1 MGGDSYSPPFV
12 FNRYGRLHRL
22 WGCYGLAIYM
32 LKRVGYIIVS
42 LFFIITITFALMK
55 MAPGGP
61 FTSERKTSPAIEQQM
76 LAAYGLNDPLY
87 KQYFDYLVNAATFD
101 FGPSFKYEG
110 QQVTDIIKRGLPYS
124 LVLGLEAIFLALA
137 FGILFGVIA
146 AFYHNKSGDYTV
158 MVIAI
163 LGISVPSFVLATIL
177 QYIFSIQLSLL
188 PIARFD
194 SFAHTIL
201 PAVALATTPLAFIA
215 RLMRSS
221 MLEVM
226 NADYIKTAKSKGL
239 SGAVVIY
246 KHALRNAIL
255 PVVSY
260 LGPLV
265 AGILTGSFII
275 EKIFAIPGL
284 GNEFVVSITN
294 RDYTVIMGTTVFYSI
309 LLLVSILV
317 VDFIYGLVDPRIKLA
332 GKGAKA

>member
-1 MGGDSYSPPFV
+1 MV
-12 FNRYGRLHRL
+12 RYL
-22 WGCYGLAIYM
+22 
-32 LKRVGYIIVS
+32 LKKFGYILLS
-42 LFFIITITFALMK
+42 LFFIVTITFALMQL
-55 MAPGGP
+55 APGGP
-61 FTSERKTSPAIEQQM
+61 FTSERKTSPAIEAQM
-76 LAAYGLNDPLY
+76 KEAYGLNDPMHE
-87 KQYFDYLVNAATFD
+87 QYVKYLVNAATLD

-110 QQVTDIIKRGLPYS
+110 QQVTDIIKRSFPYS
-124 LVLGLEAIFLALA
+124 LILGLEAIFIALA
-137 FGILFGVIA
+137 FGVLFGAIA
-146 AFYHNKSGDYTV
+146 AVKHNKSGDYVV

-163 LGISVPSFVLATIL
+163 LGISVPSFIMATIL
-177 QYIFSIQLSLL
+177 QFIFSIKLEAL
-188 PIARFD
+188 PIARFE

-221 MLEVM
+221 MLEVL

-239 SGAVVIY
+239 SQSIVIY

-294 RDYTVIMGTTVFYSI
+294 RDYTVIMGTTVFFSA

-317 VDFIYGLVDPRIKLA
+317 VDLIYGLIDPRIKIG
-332 GKGAKA
+332 GKGAKQS

>member
-1 MGGDSYSPPFV
+1 
-12 FNRYGRLHRL
+12 
-22 WGCYGLAIYM
+22 
-32 LKRVGYIIVS
+32 
-42 LFFIITITFALMK
+42 MK
-55 MAPGGP
+55 LAPGGP
-61 FTSERKTSPAIEQQM
+61 FTSERKTSPAIEEQM
-76 LAAYGLNDPLY
+76 KEAYGLNDPVHE
-87 KQYFDYLVNAATFD
+87 QYLKYLTNSIKLD

-110 QQVTDIIKRGLPYS
+110 QEVTDIIKRSLPFS
-124 LVLGLEAIFLALA
+124 LILGLEAIFIALA
-137 FGILFGVIA
+137 FGVLFGAIA
-146 AFYHNKSGDYTV
+146 AIRHNGMGDYVV

-163 LGISVPSFVLATIL
+163 LGISVPSFIMATIL
-177 QYIFSIQLSLL
+177 QYIFSIKLGML
-188 PIARFD
+188 PIARFE

-201 PAVALATTPLAFIA
+201 PAFALATTPLAFIA

-221 MLEVM
+221 MLEVL

-239 SGAVVIY
+239 NERVVIY

-294 RDYTVIMGTTVFYSI
+294 RDYTVIMGTTVFFSA
-309 LLLVSILV
+309 LLLVSILI
-317 VDFIYGLVDPRIKLA
+317 VDLIYGLIDPRIKIT
-332 GKGAKA
+332 GKGASQ

>member
-1 MGGDSYSPPFV
+1 MAKY
-12 FNRYGRLHRL
+12 L
-22 WGCYGLAIYM
+22 
-32 LKRVGYIIVS
+32 LKRFAYILMS
-42 LFFIITITFALMK
+42 LFFIITITFILMK
-55 MAPGGP
+55 LAPGGP
-61 FTSERKTSPAIEQQM
+61 FTSERKTSPAIEEQM
-76 LAAYGLNDPLY
+76 KQAYGLNDPVHE
-87 KQYFDYLVNAATFD
+87 QYLKYLTNSIKLD

-110 QQVTDIIKRGLPYS
+110 QEVTDIIKRSLPFS
-124 LVLGLEAIFLALA
+124 LILGLEAIFIALA
-137 FGILFGVIA
+137 FGVLFGAIA
-146 AFYHNKSGDYTV
+146 AIRHNGMGDYVV

-163 LGISVPSFVLATIL
+163 LGISVPSFIMATIL
-177 QYIFSIQLSLL
+177 QYIFSIKLGML
-188 PIARFD
+188 PIARFE

-201 PAVALATTPLAFIA
+201 PAFALATTPLAFIA

-221 MLEVM
+221 MLEVL

-239 SGAVVIY
+239 NERVVIY

-294 RDYTVIMGTTVFYSI
+294 RDYTVIMGTTVFFSA
-309 LLLVSILV
+309 LLLVSILI
-317 VDFIYGLVDPRIKLA
+317 VDLIYGLIDPRIKIT
-332 GKGAKA
+332 GKGASQ

>member
-1 MGGDSYSPPFV
+1 
-12 FNRYGRLHRL
+12 
-22 WGCYGLAIYM
+22 
-32 LKRVGYIIVS
+32 
-42 LFFIITITFALMK
+42 MK
-55 MAPGGP
+55 LAPGGP
-61 FTSERKTSPAIEQQM
+61 FTSERKTSPAIEEQM
-76 LAAYGLNDPLY
+76 KQAYGLNDPVHE
-87 KQYFDYLVNAATFD
+87 QYLKYLTNSIKLD

-110 QQVTDIIKRGLPYS
+110 QEVTDIIKRSLPFS
-124 LVLGLEAIFLALA
+124 LILGLEAIFIALA
-137 FGILFGVIA
+137 FGVLFGAIA
-146 AFYHNKSGDYTV
+146 AIRHNGMGDYVV

-163 LGISVPSFVLATIL
+163 LGISVPSFIMATIL
-177 QYIFSIQLSLL
+177 QYIFSIKLGML
-188 PIARFD
+188 PIARFE

-201 PAVALATTPLAFIA
+201 PAFALATTPLAFIA

-221 MLEVM
+221 MLEVL

-239 SGAVVIY
+239 NERVVIY

-294 RDYTVIMGTTVFYSI
+294 RDYTVIMGTTVFFSA
-309 LLLVSILV
+309 LLLVSILI
-317 VDFIYGLVDPRIKLA
+317 VDLIYGLIDPRIKIT
-332 GKGAKA
+332 GKGASQ

>member
-1 MGGDSYSPPFV
+1 MDHLHPNGK
-12 FNRYGRLHRL
+12 RLL
-22 WGCYGLAIYM
+22 Q
-32 LKRVGYIIVS
+32 LK
-42 LFFIITITFALMK
+42 
-55 MAPGGP
+55 
-61 FTSERKTSPAIEQQM
+61 QQM
-76 LAAYGLNDPLY
+76 KEAYGLNDPIHE
-87 KQYFDYLVNAATFD
+87 QYFNYLDNAAKFD

-110 QQVTDIIKRGLPYS
+110 QEVTDIIKRSFPYS
-124 LVLGLEAIFLALA
+124 LILGLEAIFIALA
-137 FGILFGVIA
+137 FGVLFGVIA
-146 AFYHNKSGDYTV
+146 AFDIIRW
-158 MVIAI
+158 VIIASWLLRYWGFQFLVSLWRLSCSI
-163 LGISVPSFVLATIL
+163 YL
-177 QYIFSIQLSLL
+177 QLNYLCL
-188 PIARFD
+188 PIARFE

-201 PAVALATTPLAFIA
+201 PAFALATTPLAFIA

-294 RDYTVIMGTTVFYSI
+294 RDYTVIMGTTVFFSV
-309 LLLVSILV
+309 LLLVSILI
-317 VDFIYGLVDPRIKLA
+317 VDLIYGLIDPRIKVT
-332 GKGAKA
+332 GKGAKPNGTSTNQRNPILNH